1 MEGGLD
7 FSSITA
13 AVSVGGVAVAIIAM
27 AALKVGPNVAKWAGN
42 KLAGFFR

>member
-1 MEGGLD
+1 MDL
-7 FSSITA
+7 SAITSAVDVTTVA
-13 AVSVGGVAVAIIAM
+13 AAIIAM

>member
-1 MEGGLD
+1 MDL
-7 FSSITA
+7 SPITS
-13 AVSVGGVAVAIIAM
+13 AVDVTTVAVAIIAM

>member
-1 MEGGLD
+1 MD
-7 FSSITA
+7 FSAILD
-13 AVSVGGVAVAIIAM
+13 AVSVTGISAAILAM